1 MAFIDITELAHDDSS
16 ECGGVIT
23 ADGERG
29 DVTVTSIGPGEVG
42 GDILLLFAVPGAVVP
57 AVLSTAVST
66 LTRPVL
72 VHFL

>member
-16 ECGGVIT
+16 ECGGVMT
-23 ADGERG
+23 ADGELG
-29 DVTVTSIGPGEVG
+29 DVTVTSIGPGEEG
-42 GDILLLFAVPGAVVP
+42 GDILLLFAVPGAVAP
-57 AVLSTAVST
+57 SVLSTAVST